1 MKNQG
6 NETSERDGIYESAE
20 WRKSL
25 NNLKEKFINLEG
37 EFKKLSDSISEMKS
51 HINNQSTETDRL
63 SGFIYSL
70 KTDID
75 TIKREVKGINNITKS
90 SGYSTIPSCG
100 SSQIE
105 KEINGIKADVISLQ
119 GSFNNLA
126 KKLTAFEKVVPAP
139 NILASIRNDLAN
151 ARSDISTNSNA
162 ITHIKNALTRLEGE
176 IKAIKE
182 CVKTPASRDKEDDII
197 NLIHIALTIPI
208 LGMLFLASE
217 KHIGCTIASF
227 VLWGVAAIIIAVY
240 YKIYPHVSEMLDGR
254 LGEIIDYSYMASP
267 IFSLVAFILAIIA
280 VAV

>member
-25 NNLKEKFINLEG
+25 NNLKEKFTNFEG
-37 EFKKLSDSISEMKS
+37 EFKKLSDNVSQMESR
-51 HINNQSTETDRL
+51 INDQLNDQSTETDRL
-63 SGFIYSL
+63 SSFIYSL
-70 KTDID
+70 ETDID
-75 TIKREVKGINNITKS
+75 IITRKVEGINTTNS
-90 SGYSTIPSCG
+90 NGDSTIPSYDAR
-100 SSQIE
+100 QLE
-105 KEINGIKADVISLQ
+105 KEINGIKADVISLK

-139 NILASIRNDLAN
+139 GTISSIRNDIAGV
-151 ARSDISTNSNA
+151 RSDMSTNSNA

-208 LGMLFLASE
+208 LGMLFLTSE

-240 YKIYPHVSEMLDGR
+240 YKIYPYTSGKLDD
-254 LGEIIDYSYMASP
+254 IIEFSYMASP